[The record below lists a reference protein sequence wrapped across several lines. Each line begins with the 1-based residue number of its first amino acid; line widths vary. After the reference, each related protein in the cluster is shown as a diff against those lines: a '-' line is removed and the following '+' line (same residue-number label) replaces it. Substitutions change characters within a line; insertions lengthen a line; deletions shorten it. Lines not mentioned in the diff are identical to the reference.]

1 MQFECKVWTQSGS
14 EPCFEILKKKKAL
27 DCFIQLMKY
36 PLKIKVNVKIL
47 VSSYSS
53 QR

>member
-1 MQFECKVWTQSGS
+1 MQIECKVWTQSGS
-14 EPCFEILKKKKAL
+14 ETYFEILKKSL

-36 PLKIKVNVKIL
+36 PLKIKFNVKIL

>member
-1 MQFECKVWTQSGS
+1 MQVECKVWTQSGS
-14 EPCFEILKKKKAL
+14 EPCFQILKKAL
-27 DCFIQLMKY
+27 NCFIQLMKY

-47 VSSYSS
+47 VCSYIS

>member
-1 MQFECKVWTQSGS
+1 MQVECKVWTQSGS
-14 EPCFEILKKKKAL
+14 EPCFEILKKDL

-36 PLKIKVNVKIL
+36 PLKIQVNIKIL
-47 VSSYSS
+47 LCSYSS